1 MYTTIYKYTS
11 EIKQNKKKHHIKTGK
26 STIITYIIYIYSSAA
41 ECKSTS
47 IVKIRYIPTITIY
60 SIYKVKN
67 KLIKDN

>member
-1 MYTTIYKYTS
+1 M
-11 EIKQNKKKHHIKTGK
+11 KTGK

-60 SIYKVKN
+60 SIYKAKN

>member
-1 MYTTIYKYTS
+1 M
-11 EIKQNKKKHHIKTGK
+11 KTGK
-26 STIITYIIYIYSSAA
+26 STIITYIIYIYRSAA

-47 IVKIRYIPTITIY
+47 IVKIRYILTITIY

>member
-1 MYTTIYKYTS
+1 MYTTIYKYTFWNKA
-11 EIKQNKKKHHIKTGK
+11 KQKKHHIKTGK

-60 SIYKVKN
+60 SIYKAKN